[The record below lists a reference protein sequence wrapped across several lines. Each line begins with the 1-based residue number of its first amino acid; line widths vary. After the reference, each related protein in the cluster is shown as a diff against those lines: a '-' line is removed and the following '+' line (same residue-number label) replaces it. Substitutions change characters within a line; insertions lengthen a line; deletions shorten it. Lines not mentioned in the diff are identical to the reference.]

1 MADEKKLSPDS
12 SDPASA
18 ILFGLALGDALG
30 WPVEFLDRPLIR
42 ARYGRLGIVAPPD
55 PALYT
60 DDTQMTA
67 AVAEALVEA
76 GDQDLDAVMAA
87 VARNFITWKNN
98 PITATRAPGATC
110 IRGVNAL
117 ELGAPW
123 REAGVK
129 DSKGCGACMRVA
141 PIGYFYQPEL
151 EKLTQTAR
159 GQGWLTHRH
168 PASDA
173 ACLGAAHL
181 VKLALDRVAPRDFP
195 DQLRALTEGVS
206 KEFDAILARVEH
218 VRDWTDEEAA
228 LNYVGPTRG
237 GGWIA
242 EEAVGMAL
250 YCVLRRPN
258 DYRAAIT
265 LAANISGDS
274 DTVACIT
281 GGILGARLGI
291 SAIPADWI
299 ERLENRD
306 YLAGLAERL
315 AEKRQ
320 SLKVSQSAEAP
331 GVR

>member
-1 MADEKKLSPDS
+1 MVIAEGKKPSAA
-12 SDPASA
+12 DPARA
-18 ILFGLALGDALG
+18 IILGLALGDALG

-42 ARYGRLGIVAPPD
+42 ARYGRSGIVAPPD

-76 GDQDLDAVMAA
+76 GDQDLDALMAA
-87 VARNFITWKNN
+87 VSRNFITWKNN

-141 PIGYFYQPEL
+141 PLGYFYQHDI
-151 EKLTQTAR
+151 EKLLQAAR
-159 GQGWLTHRH
+159 AQGWLTHRH

-181 VKLALDRVAPRDFP
+181 VKLALDGVEPKDFP
-195 DQLRALTEGVS
+195 NQIRAFTEGVS
-206 KEFDAILARVEH
+206 KEFDATLERLDH
-218 VRDWTDEEAA
+218 VKDWTDEEAA
-228 LNYVGPTRG
+228 LNYIGPTRG

-250 YCVLRRPN
+250 YCVVRYPKN
-258 DYRAAIT
+258 YVAAVT

-281 GGILGARLGI
+281 GGVMGARLGLG
-291 SAIPADWI
+291 AIPVDWI
-299 ERLENRD
+299 DRLENRD
-306 YLAGLAERL
+306 YLFDLAGRL
-315 AEKRQ
+315 LEKRMQ
-320 SLKVSQSAEAP
+320 TFGAKVINHE
-331 GVR
+331 